1 VLEDWIMSFPT
12 STEDM
17 SLLPGFESYGGGSV
31 EGATVYTHRSP
42 RASVLATVGLLL
54 VLPAAAAVAT
64 GVLAAAGAALGLV
77 GTVFAISGLV
87 ANRHRH
93 VVGRGNAIIGLVIG
107 ALTVA
112 AGVLTVTGV
121 VPWLDADTNQIA
133 RLVEWLD
140 ANATWARPE
149 L

>member
-1 VLEDWIMSFPT
+1 MSYST
-12 STEDM
+12 STEDITM
-17 SLLPGFESYGGGSV
+17 VPGFGLSAAST

-64 GVLAAAGAALGLV
+64 GVLAAPGAALGLV
-77 GTVFAISGLV
+77 GTAFAVAGLV

-93 VVGRGNAIIGLVIG
+93 IVGRGNAIIGVVVG
-107 ALTVA
+107 ALSVI
-112 AGVLTVTGV
+112 AGALAVTGV
-121 VPWLDADTNQIA
+121 VPGIDADTNQIA